1 MNARS
6 VELSPILRLLL
17 GGGGLVLI
25 IAGLRAAAPIVNPL
39 LLALVIA
46 LTVAPLLGWLKRR
59 GLPTWLALLITIV
72 VIVGGGLILVAFMAF
87 AVEQLATEI
96 PTYQADLDTQK
107 QAIESSLGQLGLD
120 VSNISQSN
128 ALQPQNLVK
137 VAESVAKEVIRAIG
151 SGFVMFLILIFL
163 LFEASGFTAKLRPEW
178 VPDHP
183 ILDRAGRFGKDIR
196 QYVLI
201 TTWINLLVGI
211 ADTVLLLILGVDFAI
226 LWGILAWL
234 LGYIPSVG
242 FWLALIPPLF
252 LAFAEFGT
260 TRALIVLVGY
270 VLINGSVQNLIQ
282 PRLMGQG
289 LNLAPVMIVLSLFF
303 WTWVL
308 GPMGA
313 LLAIPLTL
321 AVQKLILEGDEGTRW
336 LAELIGAG
344 AATSNVEE
352 EAGEE

>member
-1 MNARS
+1 MNTKHT
-6 VELSPILRLLL
+6 ELSSILRLLI

-25 IAGLRAAAPIVNPL
+25 VAGMKATASILNPL

-46 LTVAPLLGWLKRR
+46 LTLAPLLGWLKKR
-59 GLPTWLALLITIV
+59 GLPSWLALLITIV

-87 AVEQLATEI
+87 SVDQLATEI
-96 PTYQADLDTQK
+96 PTYQDSLETQK
-107 QAIESSLGQLGLD
+107 QAIESQLGQLGIN
-120 VSNISQSN
+120 VSKISQSS
-128 ALQPQNLVK
+128 ALQPQNLLKVVQY
-137 VAESVAKEVIRAIG
+137 VAESVARAIG
-151 SGFVMFLILIFL
+151 GGFVMLLILIFL

-178 VPDHP
+178 IPSHP
-183 ILDRAGRFGKDIR
+183 ILDRAGRFGSDIR

-252 LAFAEFGT
+252 LAFGEFGV
-260 TRALIVLVGY
+260 TRAIIVLVGY
-270 VLINGSVQNLIQ
+270 ILINGSVQNLIQ

-303 WTWVL
+303 WTWVF

-313 LLAIPLTL
+313 ILAIPLTL

-336 LAELIGAG
+336 LAELMGAG
-344 AATSNVEE
+344 AMTRKAEE
-352 EAGEE
+352 EAGEG